1 MHTSAVTSGFR
12 LVSCGA
18 LVATAACGGASERAY
33 IERLGSDTMA
43 VEVYTRSAS
52 GFEGQLLTR
61 NPVTRVA
68 SYTGTLSSEGTI
80 SRLEVDWQ
88 TPEENPEGPGPE
100 HWSITIEGDSATV
113 ERTANGESSTSRVE
127 VPAGLI
133 PQVGR
138 TPWSYAI
145 VEQAVKQAIASG
157 SDSYPIQLMTGSRPQ
172 PSPNIITRVDPE
184 TVSWGFFG
192 MPMTA
197 QVDAEGKVLALSGSQ
212 TTFAVEGEAVTGI
225 DLASMA
231 SDFAARDA
239 RGEGLGVP
247 SPAAKV
253 DVTIGGAHLTVDYSQ
268 PAKRGRGVWGG
279 SLVPHEEVW
288 RTGANAATVFT
299 TDRNLTIRG
308 TRIPAGSYS
317 LWTSFTASSATLIIN
332 SQTGQ
337 WGTAYDGSQDF
348 ARIMMDSEDLGEVV
362 ERFTMAI
369 EPADGGATM
378 QLNWDQT
385 RYSVPIT
392 IR

>member
-1 MHTSAVTSGFR
+1 MRTSVVTSGFR

-18 LVATAACGGASERAY
+18 LVATVACSGAEERAY
-33 IERLGSDTMA
+33 IERLGADTMA
-43 VEVYTRSAS
+43 VEVYTRSAT

-80 SRLEVDWQ
+80 SRLEVDWH

-113 ERTANGESSTSRVE
+113 EHTVNGDSTTTRIE
-127 VPAGLI
+127 APAGLI
-133 PQVGR
+133 PQIGR

-157 SDSYPIQLMTGSRPQ
+157 SDSYPVQLMTGSRPQ
-172 PSPNIITRVDPE
+172 PSPNTITRVDSE
-184 TVSWGFFG
+184 TVSWSFFG
-192 MPMTA
+192 MAMTA

-212 TTFAVEGEAVTGI
+212 TTVAVEGEAVTGI
-225 DLASMA
+225 DFASMA

-247 SPAAKV
+247 SPAANV

-268 PAKRGRGVWGG
+268 PAKRGREIWGG
-279 SLVPHEEVW
+279 LVPHDAVW

-317 LWTSFTASSATLIIN
+317 LWTTFTASSATLIIN

-337 WGTAYDGSQDF
+337 WGTAYDDSQDF
-348 ARIMMDSEDLGEVV
+348 ARIMMDSEEIGDVV
-362 ERFTMAI
+362 ERFAITI

-378 QLNWDQT
+378 QFSWDQT

-392 IR
+392 MR

>member
-1 MHTSAVTSGFR
+1 MRKSVFSSGSY

-18 LVATAACGGASERAY
+18 LVATAACGGAGERAY
-33 IERLGSDTMA
+33 IERLGADTLA

-100 HWSITIEGDSATV
+100 HWSITIEGDSATG
-113 ERTANGESSTSRVE
+113 ERTANGESSTTRVE
-127 VPAGLI
+127 APAGLI
-133 PQVGR
+133 PQIGR

-145 VEQAVKQAIASG
+145 VEQAVKQAVASG
-157 SDSYPIQLMTGSRPQ
+157 SDSYPVQLMSGSRPQ
-172 PSPNIITRVDPE
+172 ASPNTITRVDSE

-247 SPAAKV
+247 SPAAQV

-268 PAKRGRGVWGG
+268 PAKRGREIWGG
-279 SLVPHEEVW
+279 LVPHDAVW

-317 LWTSFTASSATLIIN
+317 LWTTFTASSATLIIN

-337 WGTAYDGSQDF
+337 WGTAYDDSQDF
-348 ARIMMDSEDLGEVV
+348 ARIMMDSEAIGDVV
-362 ERFTMAI
+362 ERFAISI

-378 QLNWDQT
+378 QLGWDQT

>member
-1 MHTSAVTSGFR
+1 MRTSVVTSGFR

-18 LVATAACGGASERAY
+18 LVATAACSGAEERAY
-33 IERLGSDTMA
+33 IERLGADTMA
-43 VEVYTRSAS
+43 VEVYSRSAT

-80 SRLEVDWQ
+80 SRLEVDWH

-113 ERTANGESSTSRVE
+113 ERTVNGDSTTTRIE
-127 VPAGLI
+127 APAGLI
-133 PQVGR
+133 PQIGR

-157 SDSYPIQLMTGSRPQ
+157 SDSYPVQLMTGSRPQ
-172 PSPNIITRVDPE
+172 PSPNTITRVDSE
-184 TVSWGFFG
+184 TVSWSFFG
-192 MPMTA
+192 MAMTA

-212 TTFAVEGEAVTGI
+212 TTVAVEGEAVTGI
-225 DLASMA
+225 DFASMA

-247 SPAAKV
+247 SPAATV

-268 PAKRGRGVWGG
+268 PAKRGREIWGG
-279 SLVPHEEVW
+279 LVPHDAVW

-317 LWTSFTASSATLIIN
+317 LWTTFTASSATLIIN

-337 WGTAYDGSQDF
+337 WGTAYDDSQDF
-348 ARIMMDSEDLGEVV
+348 ARIMMDSEEIGDVV
-362 ERFTMAI
+362 ERFAITI

-378 QLNWDQT
+378 QLSWDQT

>member
-1 MHTSAVTSGFR
+1 MRTSTVSSA
-12 LVSCGA
+12 LVSCSV
-18 LVATAACGGASERAY
+18 LVATAACGGANERAY

-61 NPVTRVA
+61 SPVTRVA

-80 SRLEVDWQ
+80 SRLEVDFQ

-113 ERTANGESSTSRVE
+113 ERTANGESSTTRVE
-127 VPAGLI
+127 APAGLI
-133 PQVGR
+133 PQIGR
-138 TPWSYAI
+138 APWSYAI

-157 SDSYPIQLMTGSRPQ
+157 SDSYPVQLMSGSRPQ
-172 PSPNIITRVDPE
+172 PSPNTITRVDSE

-212 TTFAVEGEAVTGI
+212 TTMAVEGEAVTGI

-231 SDFAARDA
+231 SEFAARDA

-247 SPAAKV
+247 SPPASV
-253 DVTIGGAHLTVDYSQ
+253 DVTIGRAHLTVDYSQ
-268 PAKRGRGVWGG
+268 PAKRGREIWGG
-279 SLVPHEEVW
+279 LVPHDAVW
-288 RTGANAATVFT
+288 RTGANSATVFT

-317 LWTSFTASSATLIIN
+317 LWTTFTASSATLIIN

-337 WGTAYDGSQDF
+337 WGTAYDSSQDF
-348 ARIMMDSEDLGEVV
+348 ARIMMDSEEIGEGV
-362 ERFTMAI
+362 ERFTIAI

-378 QLNWDQT
+378 QLSWDQT
-385 RYSVPIT
+385 RYSVPIA